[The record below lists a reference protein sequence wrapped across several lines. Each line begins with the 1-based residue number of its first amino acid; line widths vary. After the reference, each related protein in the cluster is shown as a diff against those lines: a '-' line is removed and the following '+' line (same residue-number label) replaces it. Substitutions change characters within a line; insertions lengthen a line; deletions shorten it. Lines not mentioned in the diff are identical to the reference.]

1 MIRVPHRVSANAGAA
16 MSEIITEEMYQLKKL
31 IMKTIAKREALKN
44 EMTEWYTR
52 FPNERFT
59 KLDNLIVID
68 SMLSELDSN
77 YRRLWDFHN
86 KLHHQRENHETRT
99 TQSRTD

>member
-1 MIRVPHRVSANAGAA
+1 LIRERLRVTANAGVA
-16 MSEIITEEMYQLKKL
+16 MREIITEEMHQLKQL

-52 FPNERFT
+52 FPNERYT
-59 KLDNLIVID
+59 KMDNLIVID

-86 KLHHQRENHETRT
+86 KMHHQR
-99 TQSRTD
+99 QQ